1 MSCERTLFIAH
12 RSRSGLESQVGF
24 ELTSRSA
31 RFVFRQTPGRQSSER
46 INKPMIKHYLLSPGP
61 TPIPNEVALAMS
73 ETMIHHRTPQFNKIF
88 DEARQGLQ
96 KLFGTKNDVLM
107 LASSGTGAME
117 ASVANLFSPGDKVLV
132 INGGKFGERW
142 LNISNAFGL
151 NPVELKVEWGQPVKV
166 DAVEKQLKAH
176 PDLKGV
182 MIQASETST
191 TVLHPVK
198 EIAKLT
204 KDGPLFLVD
213 GVTAVGVVSIPLD
226 EWGLDVLVTGSQKA
240 MMLPPG
246 LGFIALS
253 DRAWERTK
261 RATLPRFYFD
271 LNLERKNQQKGSGA
285 FTPAVSLIFGAR
297 ASLEMIQR
305 EGLDRVYARHAR
317 MSRATRAAATALGL
331 KLLAP
336 DSPSPAATG
345 VYLPNGIDADQ
356 VLDYLRDHMNITLAE
371 GQDQL
376 KGKVI
381 RIAHVGYMGAFD
393 VITAVAALEMVLR
406 KFGVELP
413 FGKGVAAAQEVL
425 MESLV

>member
-1 MSCERTLFIAH
+1 
-12 RSRSGLESQVGF
+12 
-24 ELTSRSA
+24 
-31 RFVFRQTPGRQSSER
+31 
-46 INKPMIKHYLLSPGP
+46 MIKHYLLSPGP

-73 ETMIHHRTPQFNKIF
+73 ETMIHHRTPQFNKVF
-88 DEARQGLQ
+88 EQSREGLK

-117 ASVANLFSPGDKVLV
+117 ASVANLFSPADKVLV

-142 LNISNAFGL
+142 LNIANAFAL
-151 NPVELKVEWGQPVKV
+151 HPIELKVEWGKAVEV
-166 DAVEKQLKAH
+166 EAVEKQLKAH

-204 KDGPLFLVD
+204 KNGPLFLVD
-213 GVTAVGVVSIPLD
+213 GVTAVGVVSVPLD
-226 EWGLDVLVTGSQKA
+226 DWGIDVLVTGSQKA
-240 MMLPPG
+240 LMLPPG

-261 RATLPRFYFD
+261 QATLPRFYFD
-271 LNLERKNQQKGSGA
+271 LNLERKSQQKGSGA
-285 FTPAVSLIFGAR
+285 FTPAVSLIFGVR
-297 ASLEMIQR
+297 ASLDMMQR
-305 EGLDRVYARHAR
+305 EGLDNVYARHAR

-345 VYLPNGIDADQ
+345 VYLPEGIDADQ

-393 VITAVAALEMVLR
+393 VITAVAALEMALR

-425 MESLV
+425 MEALA

>member
-1 MSCERTLFIAH
+1 
-12 RSRSGLESQVGF
+12 
-24 ELTSRSA
+24 
-31 RFVFRQTPGRQSSER
+31 
-46 INKPMIKHYLLSPGP
+46 MIKHYLLSPGP

-73 ETMIHHRTPQFNKIF
+73 ETMIHHRTPQFNKVF
-88 DEARQGLQ
+88 EEARTGLK
-96 KLFGTKNDVLM
+96 KLFGTRNDVLI

-117 ASVANLFSPGDKVLV
+117 AAVANLFSPRDKVLV
-132 INGGKFGERW
+132 VNGGKFGERW
-142 LNISNAFGL
+142 LNIANAFGL
-151 NPVELKVEWGQPVKV
+151 DPVEMKVEWGQAVKV
-166 DAVEKQLKAH
+166 EEVAKQIKAHADLKA
-176 PDLKGV
+176 V

-191 TVLHPVK
+191 TVFHPVR

-204 KDGPLFLVD
+204 KNGPLFLVD
-213 GVTAVGVVSIPLD
+213 GVTAVGVVPIPVD
-226 EWGLDVLVTGSQKA
+226 EWDIDVLVTGSQKA

-246 LGFIALS
+246 LGFISLS
-253 DRAWERTK
+253 ERAWKKTK
-261 RATLPRFYFD
+261 EARLPRFYFD

-285 FTPAVSLIFGAR
+285 FTPAVSLIFGVR
-297 ASLEMIQR
+297 ASLNMMQR
-305 EGLDRVYARHAR
+305 EGFDRVYARHAR

-345 VYLPNGIDADQ
+345 IYLPDGIDADR

-393 VITAVAALEMVLR
+393 VITAIAALEMALR

-425 MESLV
+425 MEALA

>member
-1 MSCERTLFIAH
+1 
-12 RSRSGLESQVGF
+12 
-24 ELTSRSA
+24 
-31 RFVFRQTPGRQSSER
+31 
-46 INKPMIKHYLLSPGP
+46 MIKHYLLSPGP

-73 ETMIHHRTPQFNKIF
+73 ETMIHHRTPQFNKVF
-88 DEARQGLQ
+88 EEARTGLK
-96 KLFGTKNDVLM
+96 KLFGTRNDVLM

-117 ASVANLFSPGDKVLV
+117 AAVANLFSPRDKVLV
-132 INGGKFGERW
+132 VNGGKFGERW
-142 LNISNAFGL
+142 LNIANAFGL
-151 NPVELKVEWGQPVKV
+151 DPVEMKVEWGQAVKV
-166 DAVEKQLKAH
+166 EEVAKQIKAHADLKA
-176 PDLKGV
+176 V

-191 TVLHPVK
+191 TVLHPVR

-204 KDGPLFLVD
+204 KNGPLFLVD
-213 GVTAVGVVSIPLD
+213 GVTAVGVVPIPVD
-226 EWGLDVLVTGSQKA
+226 EWDIDVLVTGSQKA

-246 LGFIALS
+246 LGFISLS
-253 DRAWERTK
+253 ERAWKKTK
-261 RATLPRFYFD
+261 EARLPRFYFD

-285 FTPAVSLIFGAR
+285 FTPAVSLIFGVR
-297 ASLEMIQR
+297 ASLNMMQR
-305 EGLDRVYARHAR
+305 EGFDRVYARHAR

-345 VYLPNGIDADQ
+345 IYLPDGIDADR

-393 VITAVAALEMVLR
+393 VITAIAALEMALR

-425 MESLV
+425 MEALA

>member
-1 MSCERTLFIAH
+1 
-12 RSRSGLESQVGF
+12 
-24 ELTSRSA
+24 
-31 RFVFRQTPGRQSSER
+31 
-46 INKPMIKHYLLSPGP
+46 MIKHYLLSPGP

-88 DEARQGLQ
+88 DQVRQGLK

-107 LASSGTGAME
+107 LAASGTGAME
-117 ASVANLFSPGDKVLV
+117 ASVANLFSPADKVLV

-142 LNISNAFGL
+142 LNIANAFGL
-151 NPVELKVEWGQPVKV
+151 NPIELKVEWGQAVKV
-166 DAVEKQLKAH
+166 EAVEKQLKAH

-204 KDGPLFLVD
+204 KNGPLFLVD
-213 GVTAVGVVSIPLD
+213 GVTAVGVVSVPLD

-261 RATLPRFYFD
+261 QATLPRFYFD
-271 LNLERKNQQKGSGA
+271 LNLERKSQQKGSGA

-297 ASLEMIQR
+297 VSLDMMQR

-345 VYLPNGIDADQ
+345 VYLPDGIDADQ

-393 VITAVAALEMVLR
+393 VITAVAALEMTLR

-425 MESLV
+425 MESLA

>member
-1 MSCERTLFIAH
+1 
-12 RSRSGLESQVGF
+12 
-24 ELTSRSA
+24 
-31 RFVFRQTPGRQSSER
+31 
-46 INKPMIKHYLLSPGP
+46 MIKHYLLSPGP
-61 TPIPNEVALAMS
+61 TPVPNEVALAMS
-73 ETMIHHRTPQFNKIF
+73 ETMIHHRTPQFNQIF
-88 DEARQGLQ
+88 EQARQGLK
-96 KLFGTKNDVLM
+96 KLFGTKNDVLI

-142 LNISNAFGL
+142 LNIANAFGL
-151 NPVELKVEWGQPVKV
+151 SPVELKVEWGQAVKV
-166 DAVEKQLKAH
+166 DAVEKQMKAH

-182 MIQASETST
+182 MVQASETST

-204 KDGPLFLVD
+204 KNGPLFLVD

-261 RATLPRFYFD
+261 QATLPRFYFD

-297 ASLEMIQR
+297 ASLEMMQR

-345 VYLPNGIDADQ
+345 VYLPDGIDADQ

>member
-1 MSCERTLFIAH
+1 
-12 RSRSGLESQVGF
+12 
-24 ELTSRSA
+24 
-31 RFVFRQTPGRQSSER
+31 
-46 INKPMIKHYLLSPGP
+46 MIKDYLLSPGP

-88 DEARQGLQ
+88 EEARAGLK

-117 ASVANLFSPGDKVLV
+117 AAVANLFSPGDKVLV

-151 NPVELKVEWGQPVKV
+151 RPIEMKVEWGQAVKV
-166 DAVEKQLKAH
+166 AEVEKQLKAH
-176 PDLKGV
+176 GDIKGV

-204 KDGPLFLVD
+204 KNGPLFLVD

-226 EWGLDVLVTGSQKA
+226 EWGLDVLITGSQKA
-240 MMLPPG
+240 LMLPPG

-261 RATLPRFYFD
+261 TAKLPRFYFD

-285 FTPAVSLIFGAR
+285 FTPAVSLIFGVR
-297 ASLEMIQR
+297 ASMTLLQK
-305 EGLDRVYARHAR
+305 EGLDQVYARHER
-317 MSRATRAAATALGL
+317 LCRATRAAATALGL

-345 VYLPNGIDADQ
+345 IYLPDGVDADK
-356 VLDYLRDHMNITLAE
+356 VLDYLRDHMKITLAE

-381 RIAHVGYMGAFD
+381 RIAHIGYMGAFD
-393 VITAVAALEMVLR
+393 VITAIAALEMALR
-406 KFGVELP
+406 KFGVEIP
-413 FGKGVAAAQEVL
+413 FGRGVAAAEQVL
-425 MESLV
+425 MEALN